1 MTRLH
6 LIPLAASSIL
16 LSATPSHG
24 EPICKPQLAITNIRI
39 SELRNLERTWTA
51 VVHVDAS
58 RCAVSSGRFDIR
70 FVREKE
76 NAPEIEFSE
85 SFIWQAGEL
94 GIGQTEASIDLWVD
108 EVVHEYRLYAAPCG
122 CRQ

>member
-6 LIPLAASSIL
+6 LIPLAASSVL

-24 EPICKPQLAITNIRI
+24 EPICKPQLAVTNIRI

-51 VVHVDAS
+51 AVHVDAS

-76 NAPEIEFSE
+76 NAPKLEFVE
-85 SFIWQAGEL
+85 PFTWRTGEAGT
-94 GIGQTEASIDLWVD
+94 GKIEASIDFWID
-108 EVVHEYRLYAAPCG
+108 EAVPDYRIDAAACG

>member
-1 MTRLH
+1 MSLHRLF
-6 LIPLAASSIL
+6 IL
-16 LSATPSHG
+16 LANIVLLHAPG
-24 EPICKPQLAITNIRI
+24 ALAQPICKPNLAVEYVRI
-39 SELRNLERTWTA
+39 SALRNLERTWNAA
-51 VVHVDAS
+51 VRVDAS
-58 RCAVSSGRFDIR
+58 RCADFSGRFDIH

-85 SFIWQAGEL
+85 SFIWRVGEL
-94 GIGQTEASIDLWVD
+94 GIGQTKASIDLWVD